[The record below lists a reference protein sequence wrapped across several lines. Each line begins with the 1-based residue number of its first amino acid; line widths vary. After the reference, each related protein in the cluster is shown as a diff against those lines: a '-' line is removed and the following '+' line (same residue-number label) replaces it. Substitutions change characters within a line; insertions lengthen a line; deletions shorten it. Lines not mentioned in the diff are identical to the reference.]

1 MSQRL
6 DKFVSHAT
14 GLPRSEVKKRL
25 KQKHISINGKIATQ
39 GKTAISETDLVT
51 LQGQELHLSFPS
63 YFMLNKPAG
72 YTSTREDPNHPSALD
87 IIDEFC
93 NPPLH
98 AAGRLDADTT
108 GLLLLTNDGQWSHQ
122 VTSPR
127 HHQKKVYLTT
137 LAKPLTIEA
146 QQLLCKGVML
156 RGEET
161 PTLPGQVERVNDQ
174 LIRLTIVEGRYHQV
188 KRMLAAVDNKVT
200 ALHREQIGTI
210 TLDSH
215 LKPGEYRRLS
225 HQEVGVFLSSS
236 DFSQTQ

>member
-1 MSQRL
+1 MPQRL

-14 GLPRSEVKKRL
+14 GLPRSEVKRRL
-25 KQKHISINGKIATQ
+25 KQQQISINGNKITQ
-39 GKTAISETDLVT
+39 GKTPISDTDSVT

-63 YFMLNKPAG
+63 YFMLNKPVG
-72 YTSTREDPNHPSALD
+72 YTSTRDDPNHPSALD

-98 AAGRLDADTT
+98 VAGRLDADTT

-137 LAKPLTIEA
+137 LAKPLTSKA
-146 QQLLCKGVML
+146 QQLLCSGIQL
-156 RGEET
+156 RGEDT
-161 PTLPGQVERVNDQ
+161 PTLPGQVERIHDQ
-174 LIRLTIVEGRYHQV
+174 LIRLTIIEGRYHQV
-188 KRMLAAVDNKVT
+188 KRMLAAVDNKVI

-210 TLDSH
+210 ALDSD
-215 LKPGEYRRLS
+215 LKAGEYRRLS
-225 HQEVGVFLSSS
+225 DQEVNVFLSFSGS
-236 DFSQTQ
+236 SQTR